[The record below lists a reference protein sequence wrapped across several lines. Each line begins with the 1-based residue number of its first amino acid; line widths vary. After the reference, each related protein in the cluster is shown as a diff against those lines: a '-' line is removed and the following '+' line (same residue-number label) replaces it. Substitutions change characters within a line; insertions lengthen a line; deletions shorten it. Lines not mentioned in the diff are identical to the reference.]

1 MFGTGKNEQP
11 GFEIV
16 SPKINLV
23 ENAAGTF
30 TFTVYPGHPRYD
42 DIDNTR
48 AIISVMRDGDKEP
61 LFRGRVLTT
70 ELGFYN
76 EKQVTCEGELAFLCD
91 TIQRPYSYTEQDERK
106 TLAEMVKYY
115 VDQYNSKTADIRKQI
130 KVGDI
135 SKSGHNQKYIFSSGG
150 TQEKILTA
158 IKNEL
163 IEKHGGNIYITH
175 SGNSAYLN
183 YADSVPAEFHRVV
196 SLPDYPK
203 DGKKDDKQ
211 TAYKVTLTLDTK
223 DANNKY
229 NEVDVYGT
237 GSYFIEN
244 YKFTGSKVT
253 LIAGK
258 AGTFVFTVP
267 KTHRQYPKFDIKY
280 KNNYIITVKEK
291 SHNEPVFKG
300 RFKSVVT
307 AADGQSRT
315 VTCEGEL
322 AYLDDVKSDAYNF
335 SKYDY
340 RQTPEWFFNKFIA
353 NHNSKVDSI
362 GFKDERYKFLKGNVT
377 VSAGDSGDNKIAVS
391 DEDYTNTFDTIMQ
404 KLVNVYGGF
413 LQVRHT
419 DDGNYLDWLA
429 SPETANTQ
437 TIEFAEN
444 LIDINR
450 TFDADGMGTV
460 IIPLGQEDNEG
471 KRVTIAGFDYSS
483 METDTDIVHHTD
495 DDYIYSI
502 SAVLKY
508 GWIEKTLI
516 FDDGIYSS
524 LSLYK
529 LAKDYL
535 NNVGKSQSIE
545 LSAVDLSAVNAS
557 FESFKLN
564 QYVEITTAPHGITGA
579 LYTAKKMSISL
590 VNPAA
595 NKITL
600 GSETATITSQTSGS
614 AAGTAAFTVSNG
626 GSADSGDAVLK
637 ASKSY
642 AEAQAQS
649 ALASAQ
655 KYADTLSDAK
665 VDKQEGWSLITDEE
679 RQKLE
684 SVESGANK
692 TITEDTFS
700 KTSINPLTN
709 GAVTKRFEADETVTA
724 DLAKNLQTTYNKLKD
739 KTDNTAEG
747 ATELLNT
754 FTESESTPQNEDYL
768 IIKSLKQYTLRP
780 FTALWNWIK
789 SNLAKVATSGSYND
803 LSNKPT
809 IPKAV
814 TVDAE
819 LSGTSTNPLQNKI
832 VKAKFDAVDSQISS
846 LGIDNGNLWAR
857 VKTKADNTAEGA
869 TALLG
874 NLSESN
880 TAPGDEDEVIIKNLN
895 QYTHR
900 PLTKLF
906 DWIKA
911 NLAKVAT
918 SGSYNDLTNKPDIP
932 TVDSSFSE
940 SGTNAVAGNVI
951 LSALNSKANK
961 TELQALSN
969 QVSNKADAEHTH
981 AYLPLAG
988 GTMTGMLKTQSLYA
1002 PYERNKSDTN
1012 DNVPVS
1018 GAIALKSLSDL
1029 NTLKTF
1035 IGAVITTG
1043 GAWNNIMSIRHRNGV
1058 NDGANYGMYL
1068 RTALTTDNN
1077 LAWNKQISASSW
1089 IGERIL
1095 LDSNNYKTY
1104 VTPANIGAAPSSH
1117 NHDSAYVKKTDVS
1130 AQPVLYTSTTTTTSA
1145 TITGLFANYSLVWFQ
1160 AVGSKTTHTH
1170 ILPLAYLKS
1179 KGSLTFKDSGTPIN
1193 ILYVSDTQIR
1203 WFEYQGSGAE
1213 TYSSATIVK
1222 IL

>member
-106 TLAEMVKYY
+106 TLAEMIKYY
-115 VDQYNSKTADIRKQI
+115 VDQYNSKMADSRKQI

-135 SKSGHNQKYIFSSGG
+135 SKSGYNQKHIFSSGG

-175 SGNSAYLN
+175 SGSSAYLN

-237 GSYFIEN
+237 GSYFIKN
-244 YKFTGSKVT
+244 CKFTGSKVT
-253 LIAGK
+253 LIAGE

-267 KTHRQYPKFDIKY
+267 KTHSQYKKFDIKY

-377 VSAGDSGDNKIAVS
+377 VSAGDSEDNKIAVS

-614 AAGTAAFTVSNG
+614 AAGTAAITVSNG
-626 GSADSGDAVLK
+626 SSADSGDAVLK

-655 KYADTLSDAK
+655 KYADSLSDAK

-679 RQKLE
+679 RLKLE

-709 GAVTKRFEADETVTA
+709 GAVTKRFEADESVTA
-724 DLAKNLQTTYNKLKD
+724 DLAKNLQTAYNKLKD

-747 ATELLNT
+747 ATELLDNLI
-754 FTESESTPQNEDYL
+754 ESETTPGNEDYFV
-768 IIKSLKQYTLRP
+768 IKSLKQYTLRP

-789 SNLAKVATSGSYND
+789 SNLAKVATSGSY
-803 LSNKPT
+803 S
-809 IPKAV
+809 
-814 TVDAE
+814 
-819 LSGTSTNPLQNKI
+819 
-832 VKAKFDAVDSQISS
+832 
-846 LGIDNGNLWAR
+846 
-857 VKTKADNTAEGA
+857 
-869 TALLG
+869 
-874 NLSESN
+874 
-880 TAPGDEDEVIIKNLN
+880 
-895 QYTHR
+895 
-900 PLTKLF
+900 
-906 DWIKA
+906 
-911 NLAKVAT
+911 
-918 SGSYNDLTNKPDIP
+918 DLTNKPDIP

-988 GTMTGMLKTQSLYA
+988 GTMDNDSTIKL
-1002 PYERNKSDTN
+1002 PYSNGGAATVKGNGIEFTMPTTDEGWA
-1012 DNVPVS
+1012 S
-1018 GAIALKSLSDL
+1018 GLMFSKKDGTTRVGIIGAFGSK
-1029 NTLKTF
+1029 NTLDYYFVGPVYNNPLVKILST
-1035 IGAVITTG
+1035 GQTTISSS
-1043 GAWNNIMSIRHRNGV
+1043 AYPLILKRTT
-1058 NDGANYGMYL
+1058 DGASCIKFENSNGALGWIGFNALDGSLKRWNGAATTLYSVLDTGNAFSATVPKANG
-1068 RTALTTDNN
+1068 TASAGTANTVSRSDHVHPPQKNAETWNGLTDDTMTANTTDTRLMVLNG
-1077 LAWNKQISASSW
+1077 NKVQHRQIDTLPFLSSKD
-1089 IGERIL
+1089 L
-1095 LDSNNYKTY
+1095 SQ
-1104 VTPANIGAAPSSH
+1104 S
-1117 NHDSAYVKKTDVS
+1117 
-1130 AQPVLYTSTTTTTSA
+1130 VLFTSTTNTTSA

-1160 AVGSKTTHTH
+1160 VVGSKTTHTH
-1170 ILPLAYLKS
+1170 ILPLKYLKS

-1203 WFEYQGSGAE
+1203 WFEYQGQGAE
-1213 TYSSATIVK
+1213 TYTSVTIVR
-1222 IL
+1222 II

>member
-16 SPKINLV
+16 SPKISLV

-115 VDQYNSKTADIRKQI
+115 VDQYNSKMTDSRKQI

-135 SKSGHNQKYIFSSGG
+135 SKSGYNQKRIFSSG

-158 IKNEL
+158 IKSKL
-163 IEKHGGNIYITH
+163 IDVYGGNIYITH

-258 AGTFVFTVP
+258 AGTFVFKVP
-267 KTHRQYPKFDIKY
+267 KAHPQYTKFDIKY

-307 AADGQSRT
+307 AADDQSRT

-419 DDGNYLDWLA
+419 DDENYLDWLA

-655 KYADTLSDAK
+655 KYADGLSDAK

-709 GAVTKRFEADETVTA
+709 GAVTNRFEADEAATA
-724 DLAKNLQTTYNKLKD
+724 DLTKNLQTAYNKLKD

-754 FTESESTPQNEDYL
+754 LTESESAPQNEDYL

-803 LSNKPT
+803 L
-809 IPKAV
+809 
-814 TVDAE
+814 
-819 LSGTSTNPLQNKI
+819 
-832 VKAKFDAVDSQISS
+832 
-846 LGIDNGNLWAR
+846 
-857 VKTKADNTAEGA
+857 
-869 TALLG
+869 
-874 NLSESN
+874 
-880 TAPGDEDEVIIKNLN
+880 
-895 QYTHR
+895 
-900 PLTKLF
+900 
-906 DWIKA
+906 
-911 NLAKVAT
+911 
-918 SGSYNDLTNKPDIP
+918 TNKPDIP

-940 SGTNAVAGNVI
+940 SGTNAVAGNTI
-951 LSALNSKANK
+951 LAALNSKANK

-969 QVSNKADAEHTH
+969 QVSNKADKSEIPTVDDRSKI
-981 AYLPLAG
+981 YLETSMTALGFTAKSTIPVYEFLSKLYEKGYTANSIVPIKWADALAASVSDGSNSVNING
-988 GTMTGMLKTQSLYA
+988 GTLYVGKMGNLSSIWKEATVFFVSNASTGSKIT
-1002 PYERNKSDTN
+1002 
-1012 DNVPVS
+1012 
-1018 GAIALKSLSDL
+1018 
-1029 NTLKTF
+1029 
-1035 IGAVITTG
+1035 VITAT
-1043 GAWNNIMSIRHRNGV
+1043 
-1058 NDGANYGMYL
+1058 
-1068 RTALTTDNN
+1068 TTTDENTG
-1077 LAWNKQISASSW
+1077 ASSAQHVTNFT
-1089 IGERIL
+1089 
-1095 LDSNNYKTY
+1095 SN
-1104 VTPANIGAAPSSH
+1104 A
-1117 NHDSAYVKKTDVS
+1117 AYVKKTDVS

-1145 TITGLFANYSLVWFQ
+1145 TITGLFDYSLIWLQV
-1160 AVGSKTTHTH
+1160 VGSKTTHTH

>member
-1 MFGTGKNEQP
+1 MVLIYTVKIEIPVKGTENKFESKFMFGTGKNEQP

-106 TLAEMVKYY
+106 TIAEMIKYY

-135 SKSGHNQKYIFSSGG
+135 SKSGHNQKCIFSSG

-158 IKNEL
+158 IKSKL
-163 IEKHGGNIYITH
+163 IDVYGGNIYITH
-175 SGNSAYLN
+175 SGSSAYLN
-183 YADSVPAEFHRVV
+183 YANSVPAEFHRIV
-196 SLPDYPK
+196 SLPEYPSS
-203 DGKKDDKQ
+203 GKKDDTQ

-267 KTHRQYPKFDIKY
+267 KTHRQYTKFDINY

-335 SKYDY
+335 GKYDY
-340 RQTPEWFFNKFIA
+340 RQSPEWFFNKFIA
-353 NHNSKVDSI
+353 NHNNKVDSI

-377 VSAGDSGDNKIAVS
+377 VSAGDSGDNKIAIS

-429 SPETANTQ
+429 SPETANIQ

-460 IIPLGQEDNEG
+460 IIPLGQKDNKG

-545 LSAVDLSAVNAS
+545 LSAVDLSAANAS

-590 VNPAA
+590 VNPA

-600 GSETATITSQTSGS
+600 VSETATITSQTSGS

-655 KYADTLSDAK
+655 KYADGLSDAK

-709 GAVTKRFEADETVTA
+709 GAVTKRFEADEVATA
-724 DLAKNLQTTYNKLKD
+724 DLTKNLQTTYNKLKD

-754 FTESESTPQNEDYL
+754 FTGSESTPQNEDYFV
-768 IIKSLKQYTLRP
+768 IKSLKQYTLRP
-780 FTALWNWIK
+780 FTTLWNWIK
-789 SNLAKVATSGSYND
+789 SNLAKVATSGSYSD
-803 LSNKPT
+803 LRDKPT
-809 IPKAV
+809 
-814 TVDAE
+814 
-819 LSGTSTNPLQNKI
+819 
-832 VKAKFDAVDSQISS
+832 
-846 LGIDNGNLWAR
+846 
-857 VKTKADNTAEGA
+857 
-869 TALLG
+869 
-874 NLSESN
+874 
-880 TAPGDEDEVIIKNLN
+880 
-895 QYTHR
+895 
-900 PLTKLF
+900 
-906 DWIKA
+906 
-911 NLAKVAT
+911 
-918 SGSYNDLTNKPDIP
+918 IP

-940 SGTNAVAGNVI
+940 SSTNAVAGNTI
-951 LSALNSKANK
+951 LAALNSKANK

-969 QVSNKADAEHTH
+969 QVSNKADKSELGTAATKDVDTTVTSNSANLITSGGVSTALANKVSKTSNTIVPTWWCGSNNANSSGYYHFLTVTMSKYADFNATLLITNEFTSVYVGIFNIHIRCDDGTTPIVPNYMSWLVRRGWAANAIIAVVSGLTVKFYIKQDTSQYGGICFKALSVSARQGDSANYTTVSSTAPTTGLTATVKSNDNSVVNH
-981 AYLPLAG
+981 ASNADNSIKWNGLTDD
-988 GTMTGMLKTQSLYA
+988 TMT
-1002 PYERNKSDTN
+1002 
-1012 DNVPVS
+1012 
-1018 GAIALKSLSDL
+1018 
-1029 NTLKTF
+1029 
-1035 IGAVITTG
+1035 
-1043 GAWNNIMSIRHRNGV
+1043 
-1058 NDGANYGMYL
+1058 AN
-1068 RTALTTDNN
+1068 TTDTRLMVLNG
-1077 LAWNKQISASSW
+1077 NKVQHRQIDTLPFLSSDD
-1089 IGERIL
+1089 L
-1095 LDSNNYKTY
+1095 
-1104 VTPANIGAAPSSH
+1104 
-1117 NHDSAYVKKTDVS
+1117 

-1145 TITGLFANYSLVWFQ
+1145 TITGLFDYSLIWLQV
-1160 AVGSKTTHTH
+1160 VGSKTTHTH

-1203 WFEYQGSGAE
+1203 WFEYQGQGTE
-1213 TYSSATIVK
+1213 TYTSVTIVK
-1222 IL
+1222 IV

>member
-30 TFTVYPGHPRYD
+30 NFTVYPGHPRYD

-106 TLAEMVKYY
+106 TLAEMIKYY
-115 VDQYNSKTADIRKQI
+115 VDQYNSKMTDSRKQI

-175 SGNSAYLN
+175 SGSSAYLN
-183 YADSVPAEFHRVV
+183 YAASVPAEFHRIV
-196 SLPDYPK
+196 SLPNYPK

-267 KTHRQYPKFDIKY
+267 KAHPQYTKFDIKY

-450 TFDADGMGTV
+450 TFDTDGMGTV

-679 RQKLE
+679 RLKLE

-709 GAVTKRFEADETVTA
+709 GAVTKRFEADEAATA
-724 DLAKNLQTTYNKLKD
+724 DLTKNLQTAYNKLKD

-754 FTESESTPQNEDYL
+754 FTESESTPQNEDYFV
-768 IIKSLKQYTLRP
+768 IKSLKQYTLRP

-789 SNLAKVATSGSYND
+789 S
-803 LSNKPT
+803 
-809 IPKAV
+809 
-814 TVDAE
+814 
-819 LSGTSTNPLQNKI
+819 
-832 VKAKFDAVDSQISS
+832 
-846 LGIDNGNLWAR
+846 
-857 VKTKADNTAEGA
+857 
-869 TALLG
+869 
-874 NLSESN
+874 
-880 TAPGDEDEVIIKNLN
+880 
-895 QYTHR
+895 
-900 PLTKLF
+900 
-906 DWIKA
+906 

-969 QVSNKADAEHTH
+969 QVSNKADKSELGTAATKDVDTTVTSNSANLITSGGVYSKLRQYRPTVTLPGTSGKVGYVCFAELKVAENYANAPIEFKISSRGRFICNVTVRFANAGNTDPDVETLTFCGQDYKIY
-981 AYLPLAG
+981 AYKSAIS
-988 GTMTGMLKTQSLYA
+988 TWELY
-1002 PYERNKSDTN
+1002 
-1012 DNVPVS
+1012 
-1018 GAIALKSLSDL
+1018 ALKSENYDSINVLATYRPGQF
-1029 NTLKTF
+1029 NGTITYPGTF
-1035 IGAVITTG
+1035 AATKHTGTTTNPVVDSKWG
-1043 GAWNNIMSIRHRNGV
+1043 YKVGTADNSVKWNGLTDDTMT
-1058 NDGANYGMYL
+1058 AN
-1068 RTALTTDNN
+1068 TTDTRLMVLNG
-1077 LAWNKQISASSW
+1077 NKVQHRQIDTLPFLSSDD
-1089 IGERIL
+1089 L
-1095 LDSNNYKTY
+1095 
-1104 VTPANIGAAPSSH
+1104 
-1117 NHDSAYVKKTDVS
+1117 

-1145 TITGLFANYSLVWFQ
+1145 TITGLFDYSLIWLQ

-1170 ILPLAYLKS
+1170 ILPLTYLKS

-1203 WFEYQGSGAE
+1203 WFEYQGQGAE
-1213 TYSSATIVK
+1213 TYTSVTIVK
-1222 IL
+1222 II